1 MMSVPG
7 PSPGLREWFARYRRM
22 NSDFVVGDDDDDVEE
37 GEPAEKHT
45 DPDSVL
51 NEADAHRTEQPW
63 LKESEELLKTWRA
76 EAVASSSKHLSMA
89 RWCRSR
95 HIGMSIAGMLIPGIM
110 TPVSVLTRSIPNLSY
125 VEMVAFA
132 ATGVL
137 NSVSSVM
144 DYGARSERHYSYSGR
159 YGDLVTDI
167 DQELT
172 KPRRFRQPVDT
183 FTLHTKMV
191 YDTLNLTAPDA

>member
-1 MMSVPG
+1 MSVPG
-7 PSPGLREWFARYRRM
+7 PPPGLREWFARYRRM
-22 NSDFVVGDDDDDVEE
+22 NSDFVAGDDDEDVEE
-37 GEPAEKHT
+37 GEPDEKHA
-45 DPDSVL
+45 DPHSAL

-63 LKESEELLKTWRA
+63 LKESEALLKTWRA
-76 EAVASSSKHLSMA
+76 EAVASSSKHLSLA

-110 TPVSVLTRSIPNLSY
+110 TPMSVLTRSIPNASY

-137 NSVSSVM
+137 NSVSAVM

-159 YGDLVTDI
+159 YADLVTDI
-167 DQELT
+167 DQELA

-183 FTLHTKMV
+183 FTLHTKMI